1 MTDPIAD
8 FLTRIRNAVKA
19 NHKVVEAPGSKIKQE
34 ITKILFEQGYILAY
48 KFDNNEPVSYTHLE
62 KFFDDPDSITPDELL
77 AAIRKATMSMQIV
90 PMLCGSSFHNK
101 GVQKLLDYIMAF
113 LPSPLDLPPVTGI
126 NPKTD
131 EEVER
136 RASEDDPFCGLAF
149 KIATDPFVGRLAF
162 VRIYSGKLDAGSYV
176 LLSLIHI

>member
-1 MTDPIAD
+1 MC
-8 FLTRIRNAVKA
+8 IR
-19 NHKVVEAPGSKIKQE
+19 
-34 ITKILFEQGYILAY
+34 YR
-48 KFDNNEPVSYTHLE
+48 
-62 KFFDDPDSITPDELL
+62 L
-77 AAIRKATMSMQIV
+77 AAIRKSTMSMQIV

-176 LLSLIHI
+176 LNARSGKRERISRIYQMHANKQNPMAVSYTHLV